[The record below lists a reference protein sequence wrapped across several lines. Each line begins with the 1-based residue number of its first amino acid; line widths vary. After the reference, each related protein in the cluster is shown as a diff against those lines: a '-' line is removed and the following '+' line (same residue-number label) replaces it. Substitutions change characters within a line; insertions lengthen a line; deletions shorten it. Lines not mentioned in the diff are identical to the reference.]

1 MKRVVVIGGGAAG
14 LMAAV
19 IAGREGA
26 KVTLLEKMN
35 YVGKK
40 MGITGKGRCNITNA
54 CDMSE
59 FIKNT
64 PGNGK
69 FLYGA
74 YERFTNED
82 LLQLLHDAGLETKV
96 ERGGR
101 VFPASDSALDVR
113 NTFMKLMKHYGV
125 DVHLEEPVKKLLVDD
140 GVVTGVVTDKETYHA
155 DAVVIATGGKSYPA
169 TGSTGD
175 GYILAA
181 QVGHKITD
189 IRPSLVPIVT
199 EESWVKDLMGLS
211 LRNVELSVVA
221 KNKVQAK
228 MFGEMM
234 FTHFGI
240 TGPIVLSLS
249 HTVGKLM
256 RKKNIGT
263 IGLDINLKPALS
275 PETLDKRLQKDFD
288 FYSKKQLING
298 MKDLLPSRLIPLI
311 IELAG
316 IDPQKP
322 INQISKEERQQI
334 GYMLQHMPLTVKG
347 LRPVE
352 EAIVTAGG
360 ISLKEF
366 NPKTMESKLVKGLYG
381 AGEVLDIDAFTGGYN
396 LQAAFSTGYVAA
408 MHITHPEAFY

>member
-54 CDMSE
+54 CDMSD

-125 DVHLEEPVKKLLVDD
+125 DVHLEEPVKKLLIDD

-199 EESWVKDLMGLS
+199 EEPWVKDLMGLS

-221 KNKVQAK
+221 KNKVQAN

-288 FYSKKQLING
+288 LYSKKQLING

-408 MHITHPEAFY
+408 MHITHPEAF

>member
-54 CDMSE
+54 CDMSD

-140 GVVTGVVTDKETYHA
+140 GVVTGVVTDRETYHA

-175 GYILAA
+175 GYILAT

-199 EESWVKDLMGLS
+199 EESWIKDLMGLS

-275 PETLDKRLQKDFD
+275 PETLDKRLQKDFNL
-288 FYSKKQLING
+288 YSKKQLING

-316 IDPQKP
+316 IDPKKP

-408 MHITHPEAFY
+408 MHITHPEAF

>member
-1 MKRVVVIGGGAAG
+1 MKQIVVIGGGAAG

-26 KVTLLEKMN
+26 RVILLEKMN
-35 YVGKK
+35 MVGKK
-40 MGITGKGRCNITNA
+40 MGITGKGRCNITNSA
-54 CDMSE
+54 DISD

-74 YERFTNED
+74 YERFSNVD
-82 LLQLLHDAGLETKV
+82 LLALLHEWGLKTKV

-101 VFPASDSALDVR
+101 VFPESDSALAVR
-113 NTFMKLMKHYGV
+113 NLFMKMLKKYNV
-125 DVHLEEPVKKLLVDD
+125 TVHLNEAVTKIVTKDN
-140 GVVTGVVTDKETYHA
+140 VVTGVVTTKESYA
-155 DAVVIATGGKSYPA
+155 CEAVIIATGGASYPL

-175 GYILAA
+175 GYRLAEG
-181 QVGHKITD
+181 VGHSITD

-199 EESWVKDLMGLS
+199 EESWVKDIMGLS
-211 LRNVELSVVA
+211 LRNVEVSIVF
-221 KNKVQAK
+221 KEKVQAK

-234 FTHFGI
+234 FTHFGV
-240 TGPIVLSLS
+240 TGPTILSLS
-249 HTVGKLM
+249 HTVGKLL
-256 RKKNIGT
+256 RKKKTASIAVS
-263 IGLDINLKPALS
+263 INLKPALTA
-275 PETLDKRLQKDFD
+275 EVLDKRLQKDFD
-288 FYSKKQLING
+288 LYSKKQLANG
-298 MKDLLPSRLIPLI
+298 MKDLLPSNLIPI
-311 IELAG
+311 IISLAKL
-316 IDPQKP
+316 DPAKP
-322 INQISKEERQQI
+322 INQITKEERQQLCHV
-334 GYMLQHMPLTVKG
+334 LQHMTLTVKG

-408 MHITHPEAFY
+408 MHIVHGEV

>member
-1 MKRVVVIGGGAAG
+1 MKQIVVIGGGAAG

-26 KVTLLEKMN
+26 RVILLEKMN
-35 YVGKK
+35 MVGKK
-40 MGITGKGRCNITNA
+40 MGITGKGRCNITNSA
-54 CDMSE
+54 DISD

-74 YERFTNED
+74 YERFSNID
-82 LLQLLHDAGLETKV
+82 LLALLHEWGLKTKV

-101 VFPASDSALDVR
+101 VFPESDSALEVR
-113 NTFMKLMKHYGV
+113 NLFMKMLKKYNV
-125 DVHLEEPVKKLLVDD
+125 TVHLNEAVTKIVTKDN
-140 GVVTGVVTDKETYHA
+140 VVTGVVTTKDSYACE
-155 DAVVIATGGKSYPA
+155 AVIIATGGASYPL

-175 GYILAA
+175 GYRLAEG
-181 QVGHKITD
+181 VGHSITD

-199 EESWVKDLMGLS
+199 EESWVKDIMGLS
-211 LRNVELSVVA
+211 LRNVEVSIVS
-221 KNKVQAK
+221 KGKVQAK

-234 FTHFGI
+234 FTHFGV
-240 TGPIVLSLS
+240 TGPTILSLS
-249 HTVGKLM
+249 HTVGKLL
-256 RKKNIGT
+256 RKKKTAPIAVS
-263 IGLDINLKPALS
+263 INLKPALTA
-275 PETLDKRLQKDFD
+275 EVLDKRLQKDFD
-288 FYSKKQLING
+288 LYSKKQLANG
-298 MKDLLPSRLIPLI
+298 MKDLLPSNLIPI
-311 IELAG
+311 IISLAKL
-316 IDPQKP
+316 DPAKP
-322 INQISKEERQQI
+322 INQITKEERQQLCHV
-334 GYMLQHMPLTVKG
+334 LQHMTLTVKG

-408 MHITHPEAFY
+408 MHIVHGEV

>member
-125 DVHLEEPVKKLLVDD
+125 DVHLEEPVKKILVDD
-140 GVVTGVVTDKETYHA
+140 GTVTGVVTDKETYHA

-175 GYILAA
+175 GYILAS

-211 LRNVELSVVA
+211 LRNVELSVIA
-221 KNKVQAK
+221 KNKVQAT

-288 FYSKKQLING
+288 LYSKKQLING

-408 MHITHPEAFY
+408 MHITHPEAF

>member
-54 CDMSE
+54 CDMSD

-140 GVVTGVVTDKETYHA
+140 GVVTGVVTDRETYHA

-234 FTHFGI
+234 FTHFGV

-288 FYSKKQLING
+288 LYSKKQLING

-408 MHITHPEAFY
+408 MHITHPEAF

>member
-26 KVTLLEKMN
+26 KITLLEKMN

-54 CDMSE
+54 CDMSD

-125 DVHLEEPVKKLLVDD
+125 DVHLEEPVKKLLIDD
-140 GVVTGVVTDKETYHA
+140 GVVTGVVTDRETYHA

-199 EESWVKDLMGLS
+199 EEPWVKDLMGLS

-288 FYSKKQLING
+288 LYSKKQLING

-408 MHITHPEAFY
+408 MHITHPEAF

>member
-54 CDMSE
+54 CDMSD

-125 DVHLEEPVKKLLVDD
+125 DVHLEEPVKKLLIND

-199 EESWVKDLMGLS
+199 EESWVKDLMGIS

-288 FYSKKQLING
+288 LYSKKQLING

-408 MHITHPEAFY
+408 MHITHPEAF

>member
-54 CDMSE
+54 CDMSD

-140 GVVTGVVTDKETYHA
+140 GVVTGVVTDKETYHV

-288 FYSKKQLING
+288 LYSKKQLING

-408 MHITHPEAFY
+408 MHITHPEAF

>member
-14 LMAAV
+14 IMAAV

-26 KVTLLEKMN
+26 KVTILEKMN

-54 CDMSE
+54 CDMSD

-288 FYSKKQLING
+288 LYSKKQLING

-347 LRPVE
+347 LRPVK

-408 MHITHPEAFY
+408 MHITHPEAF

>member
-54 CDMSE
+54 CDMSD

-181 QVGHKITD
+181 QVGHKITN

-288 FYSKKQLING
+288 LYSKKQLING

-408 MHITHPEAFY
+408 MHITHPEAF

>member
-35 YVGKK
+35 FVGKK

-54 CDMSE
+54 SDMSE

-125 DVHLEEPVKKLLVDD
+125 DVHLEEPVKKILVADS
-140 GVVTGVVTDKETYHA
+140 VVNGVVTDKETYFA

-181 QVGHKITD
+181 EVGHKITD

-211 LRNVELSVVA
+211 LKNVELSVVA

-256 RKKNIGT
+256 RKKNIGV
-263 IGLDINLKPALS
+263 IGLNINLKPALS

-288 FYSKKQLING
+288 LYSKKQLING
-298 MKDLLPSRLIPLI
+298 MKDLLPNRLIPLI
-311 IELAG
+311 IELSG
-316 IDPQKP
+316 IDHQKS
-322 INQISKEERQQI
+322 INQISKEERQQL

-366 NPKTMESKLVKGLYG
+366 NPKTMESKLVEGLYG

-408 MHITHPEAFY
+408 MHITHPEAF

>member
-54 CDMSE
+54 CDMSD

-140 GVVTGVVTDKETYHA
+140 GVVTGVVTDRETYHA

-288 FYSKKQLING
+288 LYSKKQLING

-334 GYMLQHMPLTVKG
+334 GYMLQHMPFTVKG

-408 MHITHPEAFY
+408 MHITHPEAF

>member
-54 CDMSE
+54 CDMSD

-113 NTFMKLMKHYGV
+113 NTFMKVIKHYGV

-175 GYILAA
+175 GYMLAA
-181 QVGHKITD
+181 QVGHTITD

-288 FYSKKQLING
+288 LYSKKQLING

-408 MHITHPEAFY
+408 MHITHPEAF

>member
-125 DVHLEEPVKKLLVDD
+125 DVHLEEPVKKILVDD
-140 GVVTGVVTDKETYHA
+140 GTVTGVVTDKETYHA

-175 GYILAA
+175 GYILAS
-181 QVGHKITD
+181 QVGHTITD

-211 LRNVELSVVA
+211 LRNVELSIIA
-221 KNKVQAK
+221 KNKVQAT

-288 FYSKKQLING
+288 LYSKKQLING

-408 MHITHPEAFY
+408 MHITHPEAF

>member
-82 LLQLLHDAGLETKV
+82 LLQLLHDAGLETKI

-113 NTFMKLMKHYGV
+113 NIFMKLMKHYGV

-140 GVVTGVVTDKETYHA
+140 SVVIGVVTDKETYHA

-288 FYSKKQLING
+288 LYSKKQLING

-322 INQISKEERQQI
+322 INQISQEERQQI

-408 MHITHPEAFY
+408 MHITHPEAF

>member
-113 NTFMKLMKHYGV
+113 NIFMKLMKHYGV

-140 GVVTGVVTDKETYHA
+140 SVVIGVVTDKETYHA

-211 LRNVELSVVA
+211 LRNVELSVVS

-288 FYSKKQLING
+288 LYSKKQLING

-408 MHITHPEAFY
+408 MHITHPEAF

>member
-275 PETLDKRLQKDFD
+275 PEKLDKRLQKDFEL
-288 FYSKKQLING
+288 YSKKQLING

-366 NPKTMESKLVKGLYG
+366 NPKTMESKLIKGLYG

-408 MHITHPEAFY
+408 MHITHPEAF

>member
-54 CDMSE
+54 CDMSD

-125 DVHLEEPVKKLLVDD
+125 DVHLEEPVKKLLIDD

-199 EESWVKDLMGLS
+199 EEPWVKDLMGLS
-211 LRNVELSVVA
+211 LRNIELSVVA

-275 PETLDKRLQKDFD
+275 PEKLDKRLQKDFEL
-288 FYSKKQLING
+288 YSKKQLING

-381 AGEVLDIDAFTGGYN
+381 VGEVLDIDAFTGGYN

-408 MHITHPEAFY
+408 MHITHPEAF

>member
-125 DVHLEEPVKKLLVDD
+125 DVHLEEPVKKILVDD
-140 GVVTGVVTDKETYHA
+140 GTVTGVVTDKETYHA

-175 GYILAA
+175 GYILAS
-181 QVGHKITD
+181 QVGHTITD

-199 EESWVKDLMGLS
+199 KESWVKDLMGLS
-211 LRNVELSVVA
+211 LRNVELSVIA
-221 KNKVQAK
+221 KNKVQAT

-288 FYSKKQLING
+288 LYSKKQLING

-408 MHITHPEAFY
+408 MHITHPEAF

>member
-54 CDMSE
+54 CDMSD

-140 GVVTGVVTDKETYHA
+140 DVVTGVVTDRETYHA
-155 DAVVIATGGKSYPA
+155 DSVVIATGGKSYPA

-175 GYILAA
+175 GYMLAA

-288 FYSKKQLING
+288 LYSKKQLING

-408 MHITHPEAFY
+408 MHITHPEAF

>member
-1 MKRVVVIGGGAAG
+1 MKQIVVIGGGAAG

-26 KVTLLEKMN
+26 RVILLEKMN
-35 YVGKK
+35 MVGKK
-40 MGITGKGRCNITNA
+40 MGITGKGRCNITNSA
-54 CDMSE
+54 DISD

-74 YERFTNED
+74 YERFSNVD
-82 LLQLLHDAGLETKV
+82 LLALLHEWGLKTKV

-101 VFPASDSALDVR
+101 VFPESDSALEVR
-113 NTFMKLMKHYGV
+113 NLFMKMLKKYNV
-125 DVHLEEPVKKLLVDD
+125 TVHFNEAVTKIVTKDN
-140 GVVTGVVTDKETYHA
+140 VVTGVVTTKESYA
-155 DAVVIATGGKSYPA
+155 CEAVIIATGGASYPL

-175 GYILAA
+175 GYRLAEG
-181 QVGHKITD
+181 VGHSITD

-199 EESWVKDLMGLS
+199 EESWVKDIMGLS
-211 LRNVELSVVA
+211 LRNVEVSIVS
-221 KNKVQAK
+221 KEKVQAK

-234 FTHFGI
+234 FTHFGV
-240 TGPIVLSLS
+240 TGPTILSLS
-249 HTVGKLM
+249 HTVGKLL
-256 RKKNIGT
+256 RKKKTAPIAVS
-263 IGLDINLKPALS
+263 INLKPALTA
-275 PETLDKRLQKDFD
+275 EVLDKRLQKDFD
-288 FYSKKQLING
+288 LYSKKQLANG
-298 MKDLLPSRLIPLI
+298 MKDLLPSNLIPI
-311 IELAG
+311 IISLAKL
-316 IDPQKP
+316 DPAKP
-322 INQISKEERQQI
+322 INQITKEERQQLCHV
-334 GYMLQHMPLTVKG
+334 LQHMTLTVKG

-408 MHITHPEAFY
+408 MHIVHGEV

>member
-54 CDMSE
+54 CDMSD

-140 GVVTGVVTDKETYHA
+140 GVVTGVVTDRETYHA

-199 EESWVKDLMGLS
+199 EESWVKDLMGIS

-288 FYSKKQLING
+288 LYSKKQLING

-396 LQAAFSTGYVAA
+396 LQDAFSTGYVAA
-408 MHITHPEAFY
+408 MHITHPEAF

>member
-14 LMAAV
+14 LMTAV

-54 CDMSE
+54 CDMSD

-155 DAVVIATGGKSYPA
+155 DAVVITTGGKSYPA

-181 QVGHKITD
+181 QVGHTITD

-288 FYSKKQLING
+288 LYSKKQLING

-408 MHITHPEAFY
+408 MHITHPEAF

>member
-113 NTFMKLMKHYGV
+113 NTFMKLMKQYGV
-125 DVHLEEPVKKLLVDD
+125 DVHLEEPVKKILVDD
-140 GVVTGVVTDKETYHA
+140 GTVTGVVTDKETYHA

-175 GYILAA
+175 GYILAS
-181 QVGHKITD
+181 QVGHTITD

-211 LRNVELSVVA
+211 LRNVELSVIA
-221 KNKVQAK
+221 KNKVQAT

-288 FYSKKQLING
+288 LYSKKQLING

-311 IELAG
+311 IELAS

-408 MHITHPEAFY
+408 MHITHPEAF

>member
-35 YVGKK
+35 FVGKK

-54 CDMSE
+54 SDMSE

-125 DVHLEEPVKKLLVDD
+125 DVHLEEPVKKILVAD
-140 GVVTGVVTDKETYHA
+140 GVVTGVVTDKETYFA
-155 DAVVIATGGKSYPA
+155 NAVVIATGGKSYPA

-181 QVGHKITD
+181 EVGHKITD

-228 MFGEMM
+228 MFGEIM

-256 RKKNIGT
+256 RKKNIGV

-288 FYSKKQLING
+288 LYSKKQLING

-316 IDPQKP
+316 IAPQKP

-408 MHITHPEAFY
+408 MHITHPEAF

>member
-1 MKRVVVIGGGAAG
+1 MKQVVVIGGGAAG

-26 KVTLLEKMN
+26 RVILLEKMN
-35 YVGKK
+35 MVGKK
-40 MGITGKGRCNITNA
+40 MGITGKGRCNITNSS
-54 CDMSE
+54 DMSD

-74 YERFTNED
+74 YERFSNED
-82 LLQLLHDAGLETKV
+82 LLSLLHEWGLKTKV

-101 VFPASDSALDVR
+101 VFPESDSALEVR
-113 NTFMKLMKHYGV
+113 NLFMKMLKKYNV
-125 DVHLEEPVKKLLVDD
+125 TVHLNEAVTKIVTKD
-140 GVVTGVVTDKETYHA
+140 GVVTGVVTTKESYA
-155 DAVVIATGGKSYPA
+155 CEAVIIATGGASYPL

-175 GYILAA
+175 GYRLAEG
-181 QVGHKITD
+181 VGHSITD

-199 EESWVKDLMGLS
+199 EESWVKDIMGLS
-211 LRNVELSVVA
+211 LRNVEVSVVS
-221 KNKVQAK
+221 KEKVQAS

-234 FTHFGI
+234 FTHFGV
-240 TGPIVLSLS
+240 TGPTILSLS
-249 HTVGKLM
+249 HTVGKLL
-256 RKKNIGT
+256 RKKKAVPIT
-263 IGLDINLKPALS
+263 ISINLKPAL
-275 PETLDKRLQKDFD
+275 TADVLDKRLQKDFD
-288 FYSKKQLING
+288 LYSKKQLANG
-298 MKDLLPSRLIPLI
+298 MKDLLPSNLIPVI
-311 IELAG
+311 ISLAKL
-316 IDPQKP
+316 DPAKP
-322 INQISKEERQQI
+322 INQITKEERQRLCH
-334 GYMLQHMPLTVKG
+334 MLQHMTLTVKG

-408 MHITHPEAFY
+408 MHIVHGEV

>member
-113 NTFMKLMKHYGV
+113 NTFMKLMKQYGV
-125 DVHLEEPVKKLLVDD
+125 DVHLEEPVKKILVDD
-140 GVVTGVVTDKETYHA
+140 GVVTGVVTGKETYHA

-175 GYILAA
+175 GYILAS
-181 QVGHKITD
+181 QVGHTITD

-211 LRNVELSVVA
+211 LRNVELSVIA
-221 KNKVQAK
+221 KNKVQAT

-288 FYSKKQLING
+288 LYSKKQLING

-408 MHITHPEAFY
+408 MHITHPEAF

>member
-54 CDMSE
+54 CDMSD

-175 GYILAA
+175 GYMLAA
-181 QVGHKITD
+181 QVGHTITD

-249 HTVGKLM
+249 HMVGKLM

-288 FYSKKQLING
+288 LYSKKQLING

-408 MHITHPEAFY
+408 MHITHPEAF

>member
-125 DVHLEEPVKKLLVDD
+125 DVHLEEPVKKILVND
-140 GVVTGVVTDKETYHA
+140 GTVTGVVTDKETYHA

-175 GYILAA
+175 GYVLAS
-181 QVGHKITD
+181 QVGHTITD

-211 LRNVELSVVA
+211 LRNVELSVIA
-221 KNKVQAK
+221 KNKVQAT

-249 HTVGKLM
+249 HTVGKLI

-288 FYSKKQLING
+288 LYSKKQLING
-298 MKDLLPSRLIPLI
+298 MKDLLPSRLILLI
-311 IELAG
+311 IELSG

-408 MHITHPEAFY
+408 MHITHPEAF

>member
-54 CDMSE
+54 CDMSD

-189 IRPSLVPIVT
+189 IPPSLVPIVT

-275 PETLDKRLQKDFD
+275 SETLDKRLQKDFD
-288 FYSKKQLING
+288 LYSKKQLING

-366 NPKTMESKLVKGLYG
+366 NPKTMESKLLKGLYG

-408 MHITHPEAFY
+408 MHITHPEAF

>member
-1 MKRVVVIGGGAAG
+1 MKRVIVIGGGAAG

-26 KVTLLEKMN
+26 KVTLFEKMN

-82 LLQLLHDAGLETKV
+82 LLQLLHDTGLKTKV

-125 DVHLEEPVKKLLVDD
+125 DVHLEEPVKNILVADD
-140 GVVTGVVTDKETYHA
+140 AVTGIVTDKETYHA

-275 PETLDKRLQKDFD
+275 PEILDKRLQKDFD
-288 FYSKKQLING
+288 LYSKKQLING

-408 MHITHPEAFY
+408 MHITHPEAF

>member
-101 VFPASDSALDVR
+101 VFPALDSALDVR
-113 NTFMKLMKHYGV
+113 NIFMKLMKHYGV

-140 GVVTGVVTDKETYHA
+140 SVVIGVVTDKETYHA

-199 EESWVKDLMGLS
+199 EESWVKELMGLS

-288 FYSKKQLING
+288 LYSKKQLING

-408 MHITHPEAFY
+408 MHITHPEAF

>member
-54 CDMSE
+54 CDMSD

-256 RKKNIGT
+256 RKKNIGI

-288 FYSKKQLING
+288 LYSKKQLING

-408 MHITHPEAFY
+408 MHITHPEAF

>member
-1 MKRVVVIGGGAAG
+1 MKQIVVIGGGAAG

-26 KVTLLEKMN
+26 RVILLEKMN
-35 YVGKK
+35 MVGKK
-40 MGITGKGRCNITNA
+40 MGITGKGRCNITNSA
-54 CDMSE
+54 DISD

-74 YERFTNED
+74 YERFSNVD
-82 LLQLLHDAGLETKV
+82 LLALLHEWGLKTKV

-101 VFPASDSALDVR
+101 VFPESDSALEVR
-113 NTFMKLMKHYGV
+113 NLFMKMLKKYNV
-125 DVHLEEPVKKLLVDD
+125 TVHLNEAVTKIVTKDN
-140 GVVTGVVTDKETYHA
+140 VVTGVVTTKESYA
-155 DAVVIATGGKSYPA
+155 CEAVIIATGGASYPL

-175 GYILAA
+175 GYRLAEG
-181 QVGHKITD
+181 VGHSITD

-199 EESWVKDLMGLS
+199 EESWVKDIMGLS
-211 LRNVELSVVA
+211 LRNVEVSIVS
-221 KNKVQAK
+221 KEKVQAK

-234 FTHFGI
+234 FTHFGV
-240 TGPIVLSLS
+240 TGPTILSLS
-249 HTVGKLM
+249 NTVGKLL
-256 RKKNIGT
+256 RKKKTAPIAVS
-263 IGLDINLKPALS
+263 INLKPALTA
-275 PETLDKRLQKDFD
+275 EVLDKRLQKDFD
-288 FYSKKQLING
+288 LYSKKQLANG
-298 MKDLLPSRLIPLI
+298 MKDLLPSNLIPI
-311 IELAG
+311 IISLAKL
-316 IDPQKP
+316 DPAKP
-322 INQISKEERQQI
+322 INQITKEERQQLCHV
-334 GYMLQHMPLTVKG
+334 LQHMTLTVKG

-408 MHITHPEAFY
+408 MHIVHGEV